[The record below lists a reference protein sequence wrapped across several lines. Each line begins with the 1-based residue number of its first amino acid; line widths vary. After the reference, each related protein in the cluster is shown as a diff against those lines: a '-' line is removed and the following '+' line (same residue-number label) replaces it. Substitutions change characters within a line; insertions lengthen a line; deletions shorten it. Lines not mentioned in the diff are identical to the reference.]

1 MQMGTLW
8 LVGMMGSGKSTL
20 GPALA
25 ERLGRD
31 FADSDLEIEAAQH
44 RSISEIFDT
53 DGEARFRDLERETLD
68 RLAGRD
74 LVVSLG
80 GGAIAQPGAAD
91 WLAREGTV
99 VYLSATPETLLARL
113 GDCLSRPLLH
123 KLDPD
128 ARVERLRSILAERRD
143 AYESAAVRVDT
154 DDLAVDAIVDRVCRE
169 LDALADSPLEREG

>member
-1 MQMGTLW
+1 MT
-8 LVGMMGSGKSTL
+8 KPPEDD
-20 GPALA
+20 PAIDRQLTQL
-25 ERLGRD
+25 ERLID
-31 FADSDLEIEAAQH
+31 PEPPPSEALS
-44 RSISEIFDT
+44 RIST
-53 DGEARFRDLERETLD
+53 SVR
-68 RLAGRD
+68 RLARY
-74 LVVSLG
+74 VN
-80 GGAIAQPGAAD
+80 
-91 WLAREGTV
+91 TV
-99 VYLSATPETLLARL
+99 PATPETLLARL